1 MLGLA
6 LEGGGARGAYQV
18 GAMQAFMEEGLHFDM
33 ITGTSIGAINGAMFA
48 QGDYAKARQLWLKLS
63 SADLFTAEEQHFL
76 ALVSRGKFS
85 LEAFSYF
92 GEKAVE
98 TLNGGGVDTSRIRAL
113 IENNVDVDKLLSS
126 PVDFGLVTVS
136 VPDFKPHYLF
146 KGQMG
151 RSHVH
156 DYILAS
162 ASFPGFQQVTI
173 NKKRY
178 IDGGAYDNCPIN
190 MLLERGCDTV
200 YAVRTL
206 GLGIYRPPRDKS
218 RDVTVLVPSDKLGPI
233 MDFDPRA
240 ARTHMQMGYYDA
252 MRVLRRCAGRRYY
265 LTAGIAPVPAFQRLT
280 LVGERDI
287 ALAAKALKLPM
298 RLPPRR
304 MLFER
309 IFPTLFIELDLPR
322 SAHYGDLLLAMLENR
337 AARAGLPR
345 FAFYEPE
352 DFLRRVRAMQPET
365 QSSARAASGADR
377 ACDILIESM

>member
-6 LEGGGARGAYQV
+6 LEGGGARGAYQI
-18 GAMQAFMEEGLHFDM
+18 GAMQAFLEEGLRFDV

-48 QGDYAKARQLWLKLS
+48 QGDYSKARQLWLKLS

-92 GEKAVE
+92 SEKAVE
-98 TLNGGGVDTSRIRAL
+98 TLSGGGVDTSRIRAL
-113 IENNVDVDKLLSS
+113 IESHVDVSKLLSS

-146 KGQMG
+146 KEQMG
-151 RSHVH
+151 PSHVH
-156 DYILAS
+156 AYILAS

-173 NKKRY
+173 DKKRY

-190 MLLERGCDTV
+190 MLLDRGCEAV

-206 GLGIYRPPRDKS
+206 GLGIYRPARDKS
-218 RDVTVLVPSDKLGPI
+218 RDVTVITPSDRLGPI
-233 MDFDPRA
+233 MDFNPRT
-240 ARTHMQMGYYDA
+240 ARANMQMGYYDA
-252 MRVLRRCAGRRYY
+252 MRALRRCAGRRYY

-280 LVGERDI
+280 LVGEQDV
-287 ALAAKALKLPM
+287 AHAAKALKLPM

-309 IFPTLFIELDLPR
+309 VLPALITELDLPR
-322 SAHYGDLLLAMLENR
+322 AAHYGDLLLAMLENR
-337 AARAGLPR
+337 AERAGLPR
-345 FAFYEPE
+345 LAFYSPE
-352 DFLRRVRAMQPET
+352 DFLRRVRAMRP
-365 QSSARAASGADR
+365 SAPASSGAAR
-377 ACDILIESM
+377 ACDILIESL